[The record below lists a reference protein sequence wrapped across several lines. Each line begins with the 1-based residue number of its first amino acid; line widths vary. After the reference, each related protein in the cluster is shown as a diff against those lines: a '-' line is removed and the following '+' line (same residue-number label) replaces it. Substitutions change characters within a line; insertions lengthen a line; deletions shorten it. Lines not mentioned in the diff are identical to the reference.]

1 MERNEK
7 RGRDDGDDENKENE
21 NGEGRRVKKRADE
34 DRGSLNRNREVL
46 QKLLQESAIIAEDV
60 VAGLEAKTEELYGA
74 LEKKTEE
81 LNAKNDLLEVNN
93 SVMRDLTKTH
103 QTSLQQ
109 MAVKVEEAERKV
121 ETMAAFEKCLI
132 STMLNPDLEETV
144 KVVKMQQEKILELER
159 KLEEKSKVEES
170 ATPPNIGENLLKL
183 RGINISLVKEAPKT
197 REGVLEQ
204 GRNPNLR
211 NDRHLKEDSSEK
223 VDQPAKEDDK
233 AAEEGEGVKPK
244 ELVKLSY
251 GKVDVV
257 RSRLAEE
264 SGKGGEVGSREDE
277 LSSDGKLRPHPDEG
291 TKPRRPGFPVPR
303 GLVMNSGLTVQT
315 PGGSRCKIQRVQ
327 TPGGTTRSTASR
339 ILRQENQEEEESFDE
354 EESDEDEQLEELLIE
369 EQDRDDVDSLKAN
382 RQDLGFIEAE
392 KMRRRLKRLR
402 EEKENEESRL
412 GQLSPPS
419 PHFIEDTV
427 LPNIVWEEGE
437 EERLEQE
444 MLEECLDCTRGW
456 VHECQ
461 EDIFHR

>member
-7 RGRDDGDDENKENE
+7 RGRDDGDDENKENDD
-21 NGEGRRVKKRADE
+21 GEGRRVKKRADE
-34 DRGSLNRNREVL
+34 DRGSLNRCLLDLLRPIPLIFVGWFYKIFFLRNREVL

-60 VAGLEAKTEELYGA
+60 VAGLEAKTEELYDA
-74 LEKKTEE
+74 LEQKTEE

-93 SVMRDLTKTH
+93 AVMRDLTKTH

-183 RGINISLVKEAPKT
+183 RGINVSLVKEAPKT

-204 GRNPNLR
+204 GRDPNLR

-291 TKPRRPGFPVPR
+291 KLCKLLRRFHLSLVISNPFKRVFVTNLVYIHQKSCRDKTEAARVPSSKGAGDELR
-303 GLVMNSGLTVQT
+303 THCADSRQT
-315 PGGSRCKIQRVQ
+315 
-327 TPGGTTRSTASR
+327 
-339 ILRQENQEEEESFDE
+339 
-354 EESDEDEQLEELLIE
+354 
-369 EQDRDDVDSLKAN
+369 
-382 RQDLGFIEAE
+382 
-392 KMRRRLKRLR
+392 
-402 EEKENEESRL
+402 
-412 GQLSPPS
+412 
-419 PHFIEDTV
+419 
-427 LPNIVWEEGE
+427 
-437 EERLEQE
+437 
-444 MLEECLDCTRGW
+444 
-456 VHECQ
+456 
-461 EDIFHR
+461 

>member
-1 MERNEK
+1 MRTEEVLTGAFFDPLRPIPLILV
-7 RGRDDGDDENKENE
+7 GWFYMI
-21 NGEGRRVKKRADE
+21 
-34 DRGSLNRNREVL
+34 LFLRNREVL

-60 VAGLEAKTEELYGA
+60 VAGMEAKTEELYSA

-93 SVMRDLTKTH
+93 AVMRDLTKTH

-170 ATPPNIGENLLKL
+170 ATPPSIGENLMKL

-204 GRNPNLR
+204 GRDPNFR

-223 VDQPAKEDDK
+223 VDQPANEDDK
-233 AAEEGEGVKPK
+233 AAEEGEGGKPK

-277 LSSDGKLRPHPDEG
+277 LSSDGGKLCKLLRRFHLSLVISNPFKKVFVTNMVYIHQKSCRDKTEAVRVPSSKGAGDELG
-291 TKPRRPGFPVPR
+291 THCADSR
-303 GLVMNSGLTVQT
+303 QT
-315 PGGSRCKIQRVQ
+315 
-327 TPGGTTRSTASR
+327 
-339 ILRQENQEEEESFDE
+339 
-354 EESDEDEQLEELLIE
+354 
-369 EQDRDDVDSLKAN
+369 
-382 RQDLGFIEAE
+382 
-392 KMRRRLKRLR
+392 
-402 EEKENEESRL
+402 
-412 GQLSPPS
+412 
-419 PHFIEDTV
+419 
-427 LPNIVWEEGE
+427 
-437 EERLEQE
+437 
-444 MLEECLDCTRGW
+444 
-456 VHECQ
+456 
-461 EDIFHR
+461 

>member
-1 MERNEK
+1 MKYIHHLGNCDYLLNLHIGHPVHIAYFFISDGNHSRTFFIASLSTQTMERNEK

-34 DRGSLNRNREVL
+34 DRGSLNRCLLDPLRPIPLILVGWFYMIFFLRNRVVL

-60 VAGLEAKTEELYGA
+60 VAGMEAKTEELYSA

-93 SVMRDLTKTH
+93 AVMRDLTKTH

-197 REGVLEQ
+197 RDGDLEQ
-204 GRNPNLR
+204 GRERDLNLR
-211 NDRHLKEDSSEK
+211 NDRQLEEDSSEK
-223 VDQPAKEDDK
+223 VDQPAQKENK
-233 AAEEGEGVKPK
+233 AVEEGEGGKPK
-244 ELVKLSY
+244 EMIKLAY

-264 SGKGGEVGSREDE
+264 SGEGGEVGFREVK
-277 LSSDGKLRPHPDEG
+277 LSSNGELRPHPDEG
-291 TKPRRPGFPVPR
+291 
-303 GLVMNSGLTVQT
+303 
-315 PGGSRCKIQRVQ
+315 
-327 TPGGTTRSTASR
+327 
-339 ILRQENQEEEESFDE
+339 
-354 EESDEDEQLEELLIE
+354 ELCAL
-369 EQDRDDVDSLKAN
+369 
-382 RQDLGFIEAE
+382 F
-392 KMRRRLKRLR
+392 
-402 EEKENEESRL
+402 
-412 GQLSPPS
+412 
-419 PHFIEDTV
+419 
-427 LPNIVWEEGE
+427 
-437 EERLEQE
+437 
-444 MLEECLDCTRGW
+444 
-456 VHECQ
+456 
-461 EDIFHR
+461 

>member
-7 RGRDDGDDENKENE
+7 RGRDDGDEENKENDD
-21 NGEGRRVKKRADE
+21 GEGRRVKKRADE
-34 DRGSLNRNREVL
+34 DRGSLNRCLLDLLRPIPLIFGWFYKIFFLRNREVL

-183 RGINISLVKEAPKT
+183 RGINVSLVKEAPKT

-277 LSSDGKLRPHPDEG
+277 LSSDGKLRPHRDEG
-291 TKPRRPGFPVPR
+291 KLCKLLRRFHLSLVISNPFKRVFVTNLVYIHQKSCRDKTEAARVPSSKGAGDELR
-303 GLVMNSGLTVQT
+303 THCADSRQT
-315 PGGSRCKIQRVQ
+315 
-327 TPGGTTRSTASR
+327 
-339 ILRQENQEEEESFDE
+339 
-354 EESDEDEQLEELLIE
+354 
-369 EQDRDDVDSLKAN
+369 
-382 RQDLGFIEAE
+382 
-392 KMRRRLKRLR
+392 
-402 EEKENEESRL
+402 
-412 GQLSPPS
+412 
-419 PHFIEDTV
+419 
-427 LPNIVWEEGE
+427 
-437 EERLEQE
+437 
-444 MLEECLDCTRGW
+444 
-456 VHECQ
+456 
-461 EDIFHR
+461 